1 MGVTHGQLVRLRDLR
16 DVEQKIFAQTRPAHE
31 IAAIALAELCY
42 GDNSRQDHAV
52 IAAIVHFLNRT
63 AGAIELE
70 SDRIDC
76 YRSLNSKVLQSADF
90 DELLK
95 IVRQWWP

>member
-1 MGVTHGQLVRLRDLR
+1 LGVSHGQLVRLRDLR
-16 DVEQKIFAQTRPAHE
+16 DVEQRIFSKTRLPHE

-42 GDNSRQDHAV
+42 GDNSSQDHAV
-52 IAAIVHFLNRT
+52 IAAVVHFLNRT

-76 YRSLNSKVLQSADF
+76 YKSLNSKVLQSADY
-90 DELLK
+90 DEFLK
-95 IVRQWWP
+95 LVQQWWP